1 MIAQLSQIIFITST
15 QGGFLFSGCTDC
27 RWREKKVQFPAP
39 SLLAEAMQRQME
51 PYISEPDCS
60 EDAWEGSFCN
70 ERISLNLQS
79 PQPLP
84 RVGTACRQLPVVFC
98 RSMLGILNSPRRKD
112 DSQWNAKGRFS
123 HIHEIMGSN
132 YSFFPLDLPIEHRD
146 LTYET
151 RKRNQIGHI
160 NEKKKKKNR
169 NKAET
174 STDQMPDHM
183 TKPTRI
189 TWSYS

>member
-15 QGGFLFSGCTDC
+15 QGGFLFRGCTDC

-132 YSFFPLDLPIEHRD
+132 YSFFPFRFTNQAQGFDLWNKEKKSDRSH
-146 LTYET
+146 
-151 RKRNQIGHI
+151 KW
-160 NEKKKKKNR
+160 KKKKK
-169 NKAET
+169 K
-174 STDQMPDHM
+174 S
-183 TKPTRI
+183 K
-189 TWSYS
+189 